1 MFEKKT
7 FVLNCEVC
15 DTRKMTAE
23 SLQQYGQIILNAE
36 LVLVNEKSR
45 AIKHDLYFKKCHT

>member
-23 SLQQYGQIILNAE
+23 SLILRIGKTSF
-36 LVLVNEKSR
+36 LIFPIPGVMW
-45 AIKHDLYFKKCHT
+45 